1 MKKMLDWLSRAAEK
15 AEERAAKRT
24 ESIKHESQRV
34 DITNINFAMFV
45 VAMLLLLYLVIYAI

>member
-1 MKKMLDWLSRAAEK
+1 MLDWLSRAAEK

-34 DITNINFAMFV
+34 DITNINFTMFV

>member
-1 MKKMLDWLSRAAEK
+1 MLDWLSRAAEK
-15 AEERAAKRT
+15 ADERARKRA
-24 ESIKHESQRV
+24 ERIEREPPRV